1 VIKTNKRY
9 IVSDEKGKPLESIV
23 EKGRGG
29 FLVKSLLKVKTA
41 FSKSPNLFLICYKS
55 LRLIIVQIVIVVGG
69 VLDFDHLVRKAM
81 ELVAKNPETLLIATV
96 DHETR
101 RLSLIGESI
110 EKGHIQRS
118 FTINNQ
124 TLLTVPVFAYS
135 PRSENFMG
143 VYQKTK
149 IYTKIMEYTLCFQ
162 IHFVLFPT

>member
-1 VIKTNKRY
+1 MLQGTPIDYSTNNNCGSR
-9 IVSDEKGKPLESIV
+9 
-23 EKGRGG
+23 
-29 FLVKSLLKVKTA
+29 
-41 FSKSPNLFLICYKS
+41 
-55 LRLIIVQIVIVVGG
+55 